1 MINYFR
7 LSLLNEI
14 LTSDQ
19 QKLLDPN
26 SEVTFRKLIKIV
38 ISGSQDDYTISY
50 VGNFPVNNL

>member
-1 MINYFR
+1 